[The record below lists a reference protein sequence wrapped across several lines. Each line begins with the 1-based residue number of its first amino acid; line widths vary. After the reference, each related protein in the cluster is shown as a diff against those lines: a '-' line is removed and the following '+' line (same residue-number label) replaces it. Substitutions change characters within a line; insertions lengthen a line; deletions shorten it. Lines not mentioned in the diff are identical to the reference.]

1 MAHFAKINSSNIV
14 ERVDVVNNDVIQ
26 DNGVESE
33 QKGINFLKSLY
44 GQDTN
49 WVQTSYNES
58 FRKQFAGKGYTWD
71 PVNEVFIQPQPYPSW
86 SLDSN
91 FDWQPPIAYPDNG
104 IPIWDE
110 ENQTWIEKFK

>member
-26 DNGVESE
+26 DNGAESE
-33 QKGINFLKSLY
+33 SKGIAFLKQLY

-49 WVQTSYNES
+49 WVQTSYNGN
-58 FRKQFAGKGYTWD
+58 FRKNFAGKDFTWD

-91 FDWQPPIAYPDNG
+91 FEWQPPISRPDNG
-104 IPIWDE
+104 FLVWDE